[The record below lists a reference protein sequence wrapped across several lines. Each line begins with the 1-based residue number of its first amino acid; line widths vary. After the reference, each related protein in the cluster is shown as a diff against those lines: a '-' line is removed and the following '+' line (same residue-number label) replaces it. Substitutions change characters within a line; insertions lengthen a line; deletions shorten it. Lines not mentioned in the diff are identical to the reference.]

1 MSKDTLM
8 YPIHHLDL
16 TEKEWSYYDEMR
28 AAKESN
34 NLTDVMKLQAKLSPG
49 EFARIGGGEW
59 TALLAFKILGS
70 EFGADWLA
78 LTALM
83 TKMKVL
89 KSELA
94 GPTPTAVESVLADLV
109 TIAWAD
115 WHRCLQHRECLEDC
129 TFRQATYHDQ
139 RVDRS
144 HKRLVRS
151 LRALAAVRKVDLT
164 AVQINLNGVAGQL
177 GDPASRRAQ
186 RAEES
191 LVDEPI
197 LAD

>member
-1 MSKDTLM
+1 MSKDELT
-8 YPIHHLDL
+8 YPIHHLDF
-16 TEKEWSYYDEMR
+16 TPNEWSHYDEMR

-34 NLTDVMKLQAKLSPG
+34 NLTDVMKLQAKLSPR
-49 EFARIGGGEW
+49 EFARISGGEW
-59 TALLAFKILGS
+59 TEMLAFKILRS
-70 EFGADWLA
+70 EFGTNWLT

-89 KSELA
+89 KTDLA

-115 WHRCLQHRECLEDC
+115 WCRCLQHRECLEDC

-139 RVDRS
+139 RADRA

-164 AVQINLNGVAGQL
+164 AVQINIDGMAGLIGDQRPTAVEGVE
-177 GDPASRRAQ
+177 RATQ
-186 RAEES
+186 EGS
-191 LVDEPI
+191 GKP
-197 LAD
+197 